1 MFQLVCDPSGAVVET
16 SLKKLVPA
24 VLSWGNKL
32 DHILRVVLSHILGS
46 AQVYVLLMGCFLLL
60 DSFGTYSLLLMLL

>member
-46 AQVYVLLMGCFLLL
+46 AQVYMLLMGCFLLL
-60 DSFGTYSLLLMLL
+60 DLFGTYSLLLMLS